1 MESCVGPTLGATII
15 LASQGENL
23 GSAAVIMAIFGIGAL
38 VILGTLSHQA
48 MLRFKSWGWILVQ
61 PCSSISKLQRL

>member
-48 MLRFKSWGWILVQ
+48 MLRFKSWG
-61 PCSSISKLQRL
+61 